1 MAEFAWF
8 GMCELFLI
16 GISVVAGHG
25 LGRVKRPHFAASVL
39 LVSFGLLAAL
49 MLILTQDAPANS
61 VALRI
66 WLALTV
72 TAASLGPILWYQ
84 SPSRSAGSSDA
95 DGGGGSPTDPP
106 PSPQTPPRGHVPLG
120 DADQASVRVRDHNR
134 PRLRDSGR
142 RRRSRERRPVG

>member
-1 MAEFAWF
+1 MFAWF

-16 GISVVAGHG
+16 GISVIAGHG
-25 LGRVKRPHFAASVL
+25 MGRVTRPYFGARVL

-49 MLILTQDAPANS
+49 LIILNQHALAES
-61 VALRI
+61 VAIRV

-72 TAASLGPILWYQ
+72 LAVSLGPILWYQ
-84 SPSRSAGSSDA
+84 SPRRSAGSADS

-106 PSPQTPPRGHVPLG
+106 RSPQTPPRGHVPLL

-134 PRLRDSGR
+134 PRLRDVSR
-142 RRRSRERRPVG
+142 NRRSRDRRPVG